1 MDNQIALNDIKSI
14 ETCKALAF
22 DAIQRIEIEQNNLR
36 ALQQRIAELSEEMA
50 LRFEA
55 LGGSKS
61 ELAQIVNDATEK
73 IATPDF
79 TEEVLDSDSVEVIE
93 QHTRQDRPV

>member
-36 ALQQRIAELSEEMA
+36 ALQARMSELSAE
-50 LRFEA
+50 
-55 LGGSKS
+55 S
-61 ELAQIVNDATEK
+61 ENASEATEAAAGK
-73 IATPDF
+73 
-79 TEEVLDSDSVEVIE
+79 
-93 QHTRQDRPV
+93 